1 MSDFI
6 IWGGNLQEYN
16 GTEKNLVIPNRID
29 GIVVTSIGIG
39 AFRGKELRSVVIPDT
54 VRAIYDDA
62 FSMNHLSSVTIPN
75 SVEEIFDHAFENNQL
90 TQVKLSKNIITLGLG
105 AFAGNR
111 LSQVSIP
118 MQVMQRGIEMQFQ
131 LMQAFDAG
139 VQLEGRDA
147 D

>member
-6 IWGGNLQEYN
+6 ISGGNPEGYN
-16 GTEKNLVIPNRID
+16 GTETNLVIPNRID
-29 GIVVTSIGIG
+29 GNVVTSIGVG
-39 AFRGKELRSVVIPDT
+39 AFRDKELRSVMIPVT

-62 FSMNHLSSVTIPN
+62 FSMNHLSTVTIPN

-90 TQVKLSKNIITLGLG
+90 TQVILSKNIITLGLG

-111 LSQVSIP
+111 LSRVAIP
-118 MQVMQRGIEMQFQ
+118 LQVMQRGIEMQFQ